1 MMSRKKL
8 RNVLR
13 MLRRLR
19 DLFFFLEF
27 ASGAQAV
34 QKGQV
39 GLYEA
44 GKGREIPG
52 VILVDGEG

>member
-1 MMSRKKL
+1 
-8 RNVLR
+8 

-34 QKGQV
+34 QKGRV

-44 GKGREIPG
+44 GKGREVPG